1 MQHNEDKIRARESRA
16 SIERIY
22 ITVRHLFMRGSYKP
36 LGVSGEALMESL
48 LTLNPEIYGLMKD
61 PERVELD
68 GLLYVMERLPDGIE
82 ECRII
87 KLVAREGYENTSLK
101 VIVPPKRK
109 RNCYRIDDDRMYIEM
124 TRGRSDV
131 NDILT
136 HLTFLFSES
145 QKIMKHSLTLKG
157 KPNDD
162 WQSLK
167 SIVQLESNGE
177 DFDEKRASIYLSNIL
192 GRTIDETTKAIEKF
206 NYGNNAHSLYHITYW
221 LGKIAIGEE
230 LDNVDREVTF
240 SAELRKIVGQHI
252 YGEQWAHKI
261 KTHLVENGLHERPI
275 HIISANLHSFMNA
288 VYGFDALKEKKYAN
302 VMNMAMDTSEE
313 GNSELRN
320 KITDFA
326 SKNGMVEIEDHSG
339 TNLTVQIFD
348 LENFSSSHW
357 SIKNTKEETPVLVV
371 MDYAFGEQ
379 AFECMDELLKPYEV
393 EGEEQQPLNIA
404 SINIMGKAGILEGKK
419 GDIMIPTAHVFE
431 GTADNYPFKND
442 FSKEEFVNKQGIS
455 VFEGPMITVLGT
467 SLQNKDVLIHFL
479 TSTWNAVGLEMEG
492 ACYQKAIQA
501 ATMIRKSIDEN
512 VKIRYAYYASDN
524 PLETGSTLASGSL
537 GAEGVVPTYM
547 ITERI
552 LEKIFDK

>member
-1 MQHNEDKIRARESRA
+1 MQHNENKIRARESRA
-16 SIERIY
+16 SIERIF
-22 ITVRHLFMRGSYKP
+22 ITMRHLFMRGSYKP

-61 PERVELD
+61 AERVELD

-101 VIVPPKRK
+101 VIIPPKRK

-157 KPNDD
+157 IPNDD
-162 WQSLK
+162 WRSLEN
-167 SIVQLESNGE
+167 IVQLESKGE
-177 DFDEKRASIYLSNIL
+177 EFDEKRASIYLSNIL
-192 GRTIDETTKAIEKF
+192 GRTIEDTTKAIEKF
-206 NYGNNAHSLYHITYW
+206 NNGNNTHSLYHITYW

-230 LDNVDREVTF
+230 LEKVDREITF

-252 YGEQWAHKI
+252 YGEQWAQKI
-261 KTHLVENGLHERPI
+261 KTHLVKNGLHERPI
-275 HIISANLHSFMNA
+275 HIISANLHSFLNS
-288 VYGFDALKEKKYAN
+288 VYGFDALQEKKYDS
-302 VMNMAMDTSEE
+302 VMDMALDTSKEE
-313 GNSELRN
+313 NDILRN
-320 KITDFA
+320 KIADFA
-326 SKNGMVEIEDHSG
+326 SKNGMMEIEDNSG

-348 LENFSSSHW
+348 LENFKSAHW
-357 SIKNTKEETPVLVV
+357 DIKNTKKGTPVLVV

-393 EGEEQQPLNIA
+393 EEEEQQSLNIA

-442 FSKEEFVNKQGIS
+442 FSKDEFENKQGIG
-455 VFEGPMITVLGT
+455 VYEGPMITVLGT

-501 ATMIRKSIDEN
+501 ATKIRKSIDEN
-512 VKIRYAYYASDN
+512 VKVRYAYYASDN

-552 LEKIFDK
+552 LEKIFNM